1 MKRSSPL
8 EQIQALRFIFM
19 SPAQTQLQ
27 MHWAEPFSSFGE
39 WQLASDRE
47 EPVRQV
53 VASDSTTSPGAGL
66 IERL

>member
-19 SPAQTQLQ
+19 SPTQTQLQ
-27 MHWAEPFSSFGE
+27 MHWAETFSSFGE
-39 WQLASDRE
+39 CQLASDRE
-47 EPVRQV
+47 ESVRQV
-53 VASDSTTSPGAGL
+53 VASDSTTSPGVGL